1 MCDSMCLSFSPA
13 KVGNA
18 CYTLLSYVLQ
28 TCYKAPSRIRH
39 PVPSSPPPTCLPLPG
54 SLYLPP
60 YAAGRV
66 CKRNEIMLIFAA
78 TKRMTS

>member
-1 MCDSMCLSFSPA
+1 MSQLF
-13 KVGNA
+13 A
-18 CYTLLSYVLQ
+18 CKGRERVLHSLVIRVTNMLQ
-28 TCYKAPSRIRH
+28 SASRIRH

-78 TKRMTS
+78 TKRMTL